1 MAELVT
7 IARPYAEAAFRLAVE
22 GRNLAGWSDMLAL
35 LDGVL
40 TDKDVAQ
47 HVADPNVDDRALES
61 LLLGLLGDKLDG
73 QGRNFL
79 QVLIHNG
86 RLGLLP
92 HIRALYEE
100 LRREHEGVLE
110 ARIVSALPVSDEQLR
125 ALVETLE
132 KKYGRKVSAQVDV
145 DRELIGGARIMVG
158 DKMIDGTVRGRL
170 DAMATALTH

>member
-7 IARPYAEAAFRLAVE
+7 IARPYAEAAFRLAIE
-22 GRNLAGWSDMLAL
+22 SRNLAAWSDMVAL
-35 LDGVL
+35 LEAVL

-86 RLGLLP
+86 RLAILP
-92 HIRALYEE
+92 HIRELYED

-110 ARIVSALPVSDEQLR
+110 AHIISAMPVSDDQLR
-125 ALVETLE
+125 TLVAALE
-132 KKYGRKVSAQVDV
+132 KKYGRTVRAHVDV
-145 DRELIGGARIMVG
+145 DRELIGGARVMVG
-158 DKMIDGTVRGRL
+158 DKMIDATVRGRL
-170 DAMATALTH
+170 DAMATALAQ

>member
-7 IARPYAEAAFRLAVE
+7 IARPYAEATFRLAVE
-22 GRNLAGWSDMLAL
+22 SGNLGGWSDMLAL
-35 LDGVL
+35 LDAVV

-47 HVADPNVDDRALES
+47 HVDDPNVDVRALES

-86 RLGLLP
+86 RLTLLSQ
-92 HIRALYEE
+92 IRAVYEG
-100 LRREHEGVLE
+100 LRREHEGILE
-110 ARIVSALPVSDEQLR
+110 ARIVSAMPMSDDQVRE
-125 ALVETLE
+125 LVAALE
-132 KKYGRKVSAQVDV
+132 KKYGRKVTAQVDV

-158 DKMIDGTVRGRL
+158 DKMIDATVRGRL
-170 DAMATALTH
+170 DAMALALAQ

>member
-22 GRNLAGWSDMLAL
+22 GPNLGGWSDMLAL
-35 LDGVL
+35 LEAVL
-40 TDKDVAQ
+40 MDKDVAQ

-86 RLGLLP
+86 RLGLLS

-100 LRREHEGVLE
+100 LRREHEGILE
-110 ARIVSALPVSDEQLR
+110 AHIISALPVSDEQLR

-132 KKYGRKVSAQVDV
+132 KKYGRKVNAQVDV